1 MKSAGE
7 VFQQERD
14 HAMAEH
20 RAEMQQLELRLIE
33 EVHRKKLFYLCYHLN
48 IFSVKI
54 LLLVCDNVFM
64 CTIDIVEYVQ

>member
-33 EVHRKKLFYLCYHLN
+33 EVHGKKLLYLCNHSN
-48 IFSVKI
+48 IF
-54 LLLVCDNVFM
+54 
-64 CTIDIVEYVQ
+64 